1 MKEEDFVTFKEYKL
15 MCYNDR
21 IVPENRKNDVF
32 VPKSAVCNTDKI
44 LLSKHELDELKDV
57 FEFLSDK
64 KEVIKKKNI
73 EKFVK
78 KTGVDLANIELL
90 FELIEEDEISFDL
103 FAYIYKLV
111 LFK

>member
-21 IVPENRKNDVF
+21 IIPENRKDDIF
-32 VPKSAVCNTDKI
+32 VPKTTVCGTGKI
-44 LLSKHELDELKDV
+44 LLSKHELEELKNV

-78 KTGVDLANIELL
+78 KIGVNLTNIELL

-103 FAYIYKLV
+103 FVYIFKLV